1 MPRLK
6 EKPPAWLLPMPQLLG
21 SHMECAE
28 DPEVPRGK
36 TGAAASETTQ
46 QAEAL
51 MEDRDFYALAAMV
64 AVLSACV
71 LLQSAVTRKL
81 RADVDF
87 LTVVSSKNLGVNHSG

>member
-1 MPRLK
+1 
-6 EKPPAWLLPMPQLLG
+6 
-21 SHMECAE
+21 
-28 DPEVPRGK
+28 
-36 TGAAASETTQ
+36 
-46 QAEAL
+46 

-87 LTVVSSKNLGVNHSG
+87 LTVVSSKTLGVNHSG